1 MKRLLVALPVLA
13 LVLGAAG
20 PARAGDSIGTRM
32 ALKALRGVENT
43 ALGFVTEVPKT
54 VYSDSV
60 DRGIPYGVTVGALR
74 GVGVG
79 ILRTAIGVY
88 ELATFPVPLPKDY
101 KPLLYP
107 EFPHELR
114 EETQAP

>member
-1 MKRLLVALPVLA
+1 MRILPLAPPLLWVTA
-13 LVLGAAG
+13 
-20 PARAGDSIGTRM
+20 RM
-32 ALKALRGVENT
+32 ALKVLRGVENT
-43 ALGFVTEVPKT
+43 TLGFVTEVPKT
-54 VYSDSV
+54 VYYDSV

-79 ILRTAIGVY
+79 ILRTGIGVY
-88 ELATFPVPLPKDY
+88 ELATFPVPLPKNY

-107 EFPHELR
+107 EFPHEVR